1 MENERRETAPYDY
14 RKHDRVWQRVAPS
27 LSPYPG
33 DAPLT
38 AVPAESRAEPE
49 PAPQTVPQTV
59 PQAGTMVRREEAQ
72 LPGAEPNPC
81 CMGTQAM
88 DDLAVL
94 EGFIE
99 EELCQRRNLLFLSR
113 QAPAAARQ
121 PLREAARQ
129 GEDRARRLLTV
140 YYLITGQC
148 YRPTVSCGPL
158 ARGSYCAV
166 LRQRYH
172 EAACQW
178 MNYTRAAEGTTDP
191 CLQKVFRELAEE
203 QEQLSRTLTD
213 LLGRSLNGACGQRG
227 TGV

>member
-14 RKHDRVWQRVAPS
+14 RKHDKVWQRVAPS

-33 DAPLT
+33 DGPLT
-38 AVPAESRAEPE
+38 PPPE
-49 PAPQTVPQTV
+49 EQTLPQPV
-59 PQAGTMVRREEAQ
+59 PQAMVRREEAQ

-81 CMGTQAM
+81 CMGTQAR

-94 EGFIE
+94 EGFVE

-129 GEDRARRLLTV
+129 GEDRARRLMTV
-140 YYLITGQC
+140 YYLITGAC
-148 YRPTVSCGPL
+148 FRPAVSCGPL

-178 MNYTRAAEGTTDP
+178 MNYIRAAEGTADP
-191 CLQKVFRELAEE
+191 CLQKVFREMAEE
-203 QEQLSRTLTD
+203 QERLSRMLTE
-213 LLGRSLNGACGQRG
+213 LLGRALNGACGPGG

>member
-38 AVPAESRAEPE
+38 PPE
-49 PAPQTVPQTV
+49 TQAPPEAQTL
-59 PQAGTMVRREEAQ
+59 PQAGAMVRREEAQ

-81 CMGTQAM
+81 CMGTQAQ

-121 PLREAARQ
+121 SLREAARQ

-148 YRPTVSCGPL
+148 YRPAVSCGPL

-191 CLQKVFRELAEE
+191 CLQKIFRELAEE
-203 QEQLSRTLTD
+203 QERLSRTLTD
-213 LLGRSLNGACGQRG
+213 LLGRALDGACGQRG
-227 TGV
+227 MGV